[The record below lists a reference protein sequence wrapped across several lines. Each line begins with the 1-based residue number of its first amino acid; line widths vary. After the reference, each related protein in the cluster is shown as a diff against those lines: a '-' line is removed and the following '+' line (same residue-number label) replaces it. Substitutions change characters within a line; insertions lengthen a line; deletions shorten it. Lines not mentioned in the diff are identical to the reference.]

1 MTTKIK
7 PSNVEEAVYPV
18 TANNANNLGGTPANQ
33 HYTEARVTITGT
45 APINVGATSNGHI
58 WLVYQ

>member
-18 TANNANNLGGTPANQ
+18 TANNANNLGGVAANQ
-33 HYTEARVTITGT
+33 HYTESRVTITGT
-45 APINVGATSNGHI
+45 IPSNVGATVNGHI
-58 WLVYQ
+58 WFVYQ